1 MFVHRDYDEKI
12 AKRNWTG
19 LLKLLLRNLCAT
31 SGNSGSEESVIEAFM
46 RKLVDGLRGYLSMI

>member
-1 MFVHRDYDEKI
+1 MFVHRDFDEKT

-31 SGNSGSEESVIEAFM
+31 SGNSGSEESFIEAFM
-46 RKLVDGLRGYLSMI
+46 RKLFDGLRGYLSMI